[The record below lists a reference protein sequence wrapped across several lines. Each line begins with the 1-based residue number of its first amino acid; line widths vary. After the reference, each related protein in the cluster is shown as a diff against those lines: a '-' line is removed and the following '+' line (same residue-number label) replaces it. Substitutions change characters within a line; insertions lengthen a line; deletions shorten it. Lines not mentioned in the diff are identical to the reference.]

1 MLTNRAV
8 FASCGGFVVEEVP
21 DGSQETAAVEAA
33 RILFMGLGPIVI
45 RVVRVEI
52 YNPVNERQSEV
63 VGYIRTTPSRQPTL
77 RLRQNRWIR
86 DNDCEIRITVLA
98 TLKRD

>member
-8 FASCGGFVVEEVP
+8 FASCGGFVVDEVP
-21 DGSQETAAVEAA
+21 DGRQESATVEAA
-33 RILFMGLGPIVI
+33 RSLFMGIGPIVC
-45 RVVRVEI
+45 RVVMIEI
-52 YNPVNERQSEV
+52 YNPIGEKYSEV
-63 VGYIRTTPSRQPTL
+63 VGYIRTTPSRTTPL